1 MKLIKKVSAGF
12 LLTFGCLF
20 LLVPIIVWTF
30 PNPNASPEDKQEDTE
45 AAFGGLLLGIPSVAW
60 GIWLAKGLHRQAK
73 QEMCD
78 RLNATFYKMVQENNG
93 KLTVLRFAMEA
104 QLPGKEAREY
114 LDEKAREFQASF
126 DVTENG
132 DVTYLFHL

>member
-1 MKLIKKVSAGF
+1 
-12 LLTFGCLF
+12 
-20 LLVPIIVWTF
+20 
-30 PNPNASPEDKQEDTE
+30 
-45 AAFGGLLLGIPSVAW
+45 
-60 GIWLAKGLHRQAK
+60 
-73 QEMCD
+73 
-78 RLNATFYKMVQENNG
+78 MVQENNG

-104 QLPGKEAREY
+104 QLPGKEARQY